1 VDSVRGKE
9 GKMRHSGHG
18 RFGEWKVTGQGQTG
32 KFGPAVGPGVGS
44 VGDEVAH
51 VRARFAVDPATPARL
66 SDAWSAP
73 TGATEEDE
81 SELIDAV
88 ADCLSVGLP
97 LDAAVASWRSGSLQV
112 SDRDDDDEDDTDVF
126 GDEEKTDVYERHSTA
141 RRRIVES

>member
-1 VDSVRGKE
+1 
-9 GKMRHSGHG
+9 MRHSVKG
-18 RFGEWKVTGQGQTG
+18 RYGEWRVTGEG
-32 KFGPAVGPGVGS
+32 AVGS
-44 VGDEVAH
+44 VGQVEEEVAYA
-51 VRARFAVDPATPARL
+51 RARFAVDPATPARL
-66 SDAWSAP
+66 ADAWAAP